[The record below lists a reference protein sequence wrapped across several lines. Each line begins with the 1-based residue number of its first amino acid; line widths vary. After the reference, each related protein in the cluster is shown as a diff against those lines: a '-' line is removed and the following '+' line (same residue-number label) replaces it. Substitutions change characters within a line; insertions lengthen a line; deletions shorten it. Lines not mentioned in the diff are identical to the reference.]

1 MTATV
6 TPPAARLAHPPRT
19 ASRTRARRARGARPD
34 GMCCSAAS
42 PCCGSS
48 RCCGRSTPRCGP
60 TRTPAK
66 HGYLSWPHSLSFEN
80 FTDAWNQSGMPHFFW
95 NSVLITVPAVLGTLL
110 FSAAVA
116 FFVSR
121 FDFRWNVV
129 LLMLFTAGN
138 LLPAQVLITPL
149 YRLYL
154 LIPLP
159 GWMSDSFLL
168 YNSVWGI
175 IVIHIA
181 YQCGFCTFVLSN
193 YMRTIPKEITEAA
206 LVDGAPVWRQ
216 FFQIVLPLCRPAFA
230 ALATLESI
238 WIYND
243 FFWSLAL
250 IETGDKRPITSAL
263 ANLQGAVLHQS
274 QPHRGRR
281 TDDRD
286 PDAAGVLRA
295 PAPVHQRAHHRFGQG
310 LSRRPALRS
319 PARHRNTAPLPI
331 PFADETRRSPP
342 MRSPS
347 PLRQCP

>member
-1 MTATV
+1 MTATA
-6 TPPAARLAHPPRT
+6 TPPAAG
-19 ASRTRARRARGARPD
+19 SRTRRTQPGDTGPSRPRSQAGRHLLLGGIALLWLVPLLWAVYTSLRPYEDTAR
-34 GMCCSAAS
+34 
-42 PCCGSS
+42 
-48 RCCGRSTPRCGP
+48 
-60 TRTPAK
+60 
-66 HGYLSWPHSLSFEN
+66 HGYLSWPRGLSLEN
-80 FTDAWNQSGMPHFFW
+80 FSDAWNQSGMPHFFW

-116 FFVSR
+116 FFVTR
-121 FDFRWNVV
+121 FDFRWNIV

-159 GWMSDSFLL
+159 WWMSDSLLL

-250 IETGDKRPITSAL
+250 IETGDKRPVTSAL
-263 ANLQGAVLHQS
+263 ANLQGQYFTNPNLI
-274 QPHRGRR
+274 
-281 TDDRD
+281 
-286 PDAAGVLRA
+286 AAGALMTAIPTLLVYFAL
-295 PAPVHQRAHHRFGQG
+295 QRQFISG
-310 LSRRPALRS
+310 LTIGSGKG
-319 PARHRNTAPLPI
+319 
-331 PFADETRRSPP
+331 
-342 MRSPS
+342 
-347 PLRQCP
+347 